1 MSKYHGEQYWTTVG
15 HNTLQDWRDLNE
27 DEFDTLQALRHDREV
42 RERGLR
48 DRARRGG
55 QVDPKDLD

>member
-1 MSKYHGEQYWTTVG
+1 MSKYHGEQYWTTVR